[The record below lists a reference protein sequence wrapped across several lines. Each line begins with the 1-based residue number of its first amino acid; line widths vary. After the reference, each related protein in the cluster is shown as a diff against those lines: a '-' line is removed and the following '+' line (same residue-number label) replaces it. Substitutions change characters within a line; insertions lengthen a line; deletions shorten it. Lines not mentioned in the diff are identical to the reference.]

1 MEIKQSA
8 EYRKWFKKL
17 RDHKAKAAIQ
27 ARLDVCK
34 LAGRP
39 FGDIKPVGGPVSEM
53 RFHTGAGY
61 RVYFAMQGNVLM
73 LLLAGGDKNT
83 QQTDIRQ
90 AHDILNDY
98 KEQRQ

>member
-1 MEIKQSA
+1 MSA
-8 EYRKWFKKL
+8 SS
-17 RDHKAKAAIQ
+17 Q
-27 ARLDVCK
+27 AGHS
-34 LAGRP
+34 ATSNP
-39 FGDIKPVGGPVSEM
+39 WEM

-73 LLLAGGDKNT
+73 LLLAGGDKST

>member
-1 MEIKQSA
+1 M
-8 EYRKWFKKL
+8 
-17 RDHKAKAAIQ
+17 
-27 ARLDVCK
+27 
-34 LAGRP
+34 
-39 FGDIKPVGGPVSEM
+39 GGPVSEM

-73 LLLAGGDKNT
+73 LLLAGGDTST

>member
-1 MEIKQSA
+1 
-8 EYRKWFKKL
+8 
-17 RDHKAKAAIQ
+17 
-27 ARLDVCK
+27 
-34 LAGRP
+34 
-39 FGDIKPVGGPVSEM
+39 M
-53 RFHTGAGY
+53 RFHTGTGY

-73 LLLAGGDKNT
+73 LLLAGGDKST

>member
-1 MEIKQSA
+1 MSA
-8 EYRKWFKKL
+8 SS
-17 RDHKAKAAIQ
+17 Q
-27 ARLDVCK
+27 AGHS
-34 LAGRP
+34 ATSNP
-39 FGDIKPVGGPVSEM
+39 WE
-53 RFHTGAGY
+53 A

-73 LLLAGGDKNT
+73 LLLAGGDKST

>member
-1 MEIKQSA
+1 MPASSQAGHSA
-8 EYRKWFKKL
+8 TSNPWE
-17 RDHKAKAAIQ
+17 
-27 ARLDVCK
+27 ARSARC
-34 LAGRP
+34 GSTP
-39 FGDIKPVGGPVSEM
+39 GPD
-53 RFHTGAGY
+53 

-83 QQTDIRQ
+83 QQTDIIQ